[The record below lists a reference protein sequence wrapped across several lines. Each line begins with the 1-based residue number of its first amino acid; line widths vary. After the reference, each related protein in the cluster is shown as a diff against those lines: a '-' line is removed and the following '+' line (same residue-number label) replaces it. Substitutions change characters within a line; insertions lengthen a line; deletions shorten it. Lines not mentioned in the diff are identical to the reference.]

1 MVYAPVDRAYYD
13 AGSHIMELS
22 DFLTSY
28 ADPSLR
34 DQTPLVNYDVSLVTN
49 EEVAEIIGQGD
60 QHSDDHRDQQ
70 IALGDELIAPSKEIQ
85 ALGEFNATDCAVAMD
100 MLGFKKQLV
109 FTTHSVVLPF
119 RPSSKTGVLRA

>member
-28 ADPSLR
+28 AEPSLR

-70 IALGDELIAPSKEIQ
+70 VALGDELVAQSKEIPKL
-85 ALGEFNATDCAVAMD
+85 ASTD
-100 MLGFKKQLV
+100 V
-109 FTTHSVVLPF
+109 FRREQPKPT
-119 RPSSKTGVLRA
+119 RPLEHVRS